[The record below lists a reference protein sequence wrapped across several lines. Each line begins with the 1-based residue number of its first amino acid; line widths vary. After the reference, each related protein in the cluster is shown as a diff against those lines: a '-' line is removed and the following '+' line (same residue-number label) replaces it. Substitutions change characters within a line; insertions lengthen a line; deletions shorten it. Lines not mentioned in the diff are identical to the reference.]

1 MLNDINK
8 LLSRANINI
17 QTHGVDEV
25 AIYCPFHRNTDTPSC
40 YINTKTGLWQC
51 FNPSCGAKGNY
62 RHLHRRLLNEEISER
77 ETVNTDALRAQ
88 LERKLHPVEEL
99 IELSIDN
106 LKIDYETDLEKFSI
120 LTNRGFEIDTL
131 KYFEICYS
139 EKKGRLVIPV
149 RDVNY
154 KLVGMIGRAIDKD
167 QEPRYLYTTGFK
179 RAKVVFNLCNAKRS
193 DSVIVAEGSLDA
205 IKIHQSGYSNVVATL
220 GSKISEQQFSLLNR
234 YFDEIIVFPDK
245 DDAGEAMGRSIME
258 SCRGKRIRWALCP
271 EDRNDPGDMTAE
283 EISEAVEDSKIKI

>member
-77 ETVNTDALRAQ
+77 EIVNTDALRTQ
-88 LERKLHPVEEL
+88 LERKLRPVEEV

-106 LKIDYETDLEKFSI
+106 LKVDYEADLEKLSC
-120 LTNRGFEIDTL
+120 LTDRGFDVDTL
-131 KYFEICYS
+131 KYFE
-139 EKKGRLVIPV
+139 KKRRVVIPV
-149 RDVNY
+149 RDANY
-154 KLVGMIGRAIDKD
+154 KLVGMIGRAIDND
-167 QEPRYLYTTGFK
+167 QEPRYLYTTGFR
-179 RAKVVFNLCNAKRS
+179 RAKIVFNLCNAKRY
-193 DSVIVAEGSLDA
+193 DSVVVTEGSLDA
-205 IKIHQSGYSNVVATL
+205 IKIHQSGFRNVVATL
-220 GSKISEQQFSLLNR
+220 GSKVSEQQFNLLNR

-258 SCRGKRIRWALCP
+258 SCRGKRIRWAVCP
-271 EDRNDPGDMTAE
+271 EGRNDPGDMTAE